1 MPFKIRTNINL
12 TLKNDIN
19 VWVRFDDTFNREYFL
34 DTYTI
39 YHRITNQEKRDKIL
53 RYLEEELGVKDNIL
67 RIKNKS
73 PRKRKNIKLSFKYLF
88 ERPEGAETKING
100 RPFIDDKIHIK
111 IQKVKKL
118 KCIMK
123 DLDLRIMIEKVTRE
137 ELEAMEEIG
146 QETELNN
153 LMTKPYE
160 PCHSSESEID
170 PKEYKC
176 TFYNHNGILSAGTC
190 KVTS

>member
-19 VWVRFDDTFNREYFL
+19 VWARIDDSFSHEYFF

-39 YHRITNQEKRDKIL
+39 YHKIPNIEKRDKVL
-53 RYLEEELGVKDNIL
+53 LYLEEVLGVKDDIF

-88 ERPEGAETKING
+88 ERPEDAETRINS
-100 RPFIDDKIHIK
+100 RPFVDDKIKFK
-111 IQKVKKL
+111 IQKQKKL
-118 KCIMK
+118 KCILK
-123 DLDLRIMIEKVTRE
+123 DLDFRITIEKVTRE
-137 ELEAMEEIG
+137 ELETMNEVE
-146 QETELNN
+146 QEQYMNN
-153 LMTKPYE
+153 GETKIYQ
-160 PCHSSESEID
+160 PCYSSDSEID

-190 KVTS
+190 KLSS